1 MGTKLN
7 SDPKPRKQLRMNE
20 HAKAFNQR
28 LIGIFE
34 TKEAEFT
41 KHSEEH
47 PATAPVTVQIAGL
60 YSDLIEIMRH

>member
-1 MGTKLN
+1 
-7 SDPKPRKQLRMNE
+7 MNE

-34 TKEAEFT
+34 IKAAEFT
-41 KHSEEH
+41 KHSEDH
-47 PATAPVTVQIAGL
+47 PATAPVTVQLAAL

>member
-1 MGTKLN
+1 MGTC
-7 SDPKPRKQLRMNE
+7 SVHAKPRKLINEMNE

-34 TKEAEFT
+34 IKAAEFT

-47 PATAPVTVQIAGL
+47 PATAPVTVQLAGL